1 LCGFTPTVG
10 LMVALLENNLGYAIA
25 GHSSSEERNNQ
36 RRIATV
42 VVGAV
47 ATTHVALCYV
57 FLGTE

>member
-1 LCGFTPTVG
+1 
-10 LMVALLENNLGYAIA
+10 MVALLENNLGYAIA